1 MVDAQIKD
9 EIWILTD
16 VASCQKNEQNCGM
29 NQQVHIQKN
38 DVMVVIKIE
47 YKKND

>member
-1 MVDAQIKD
+1 MIDTQIKF

-16 VASCQKNEQNCGM
+16 VVSWKKNEQNCGM

-47 YKKND
+47 YKESD

>member
-1 MVDAQIKD
+1 MIDTQIQF

-16 VASCQKNEQNCGM
+16 VVSCKKNEQNCGM

-47 YKKND
+47 YKESD